1 MVRRRG
7 LVRIILLAAVL
18 VFVLYRYRPFGD
30 YPVRRFRIPL
40 RKFGP
45 IEFVPSSHDWA
56 AFEHHHPRPAA
67 KMVRLPPA
75 DRQRPVPRV
84 QHEFARDEMI
94 PLHVEVAETRL
105 TAVRAAIKKSWD
117 GYVQEAWGLDELRPL
132 EGGGRD
138 TFGGYGATLV
148 DSLDTL
154 WIAGLRSEFVD
165 AVREAC
171 RIDFSA
177 TSSTSLN
184 VFETTIRFLG
194 GLLSAHDLSGEKAL
208 LLKARELGD
217 LLYAA
222 FDTPNRIPGFWLDF
236 EDARQGNQ
244 LAGVDAPSA
253 SPASLS
259 LEFTRLAQLTGDHKY
274 YDAVDTIS
282 RYLERVQNRT
292 RLPGLWPAIMNF
304 RGDGDEDVA
313 PQHYSEFTLGALADS
328 MFEYLP
334 KMHALLAGADPK
346 YEAMYRTAM
355 AVVEEHLLLRPMV
368 PPTGSGHAG
377 SSSKKTG
384 ATEIPDILFAVS
396 ATAGRDGEPPETS
409 HDSQHLSCFAG
420 GMFAL
425 GGRLLDEP
433 RHVAIGEKLARG
445 CAWGYRS
452 FPTGLL
458 PEIFGLA
465 ACPTSSTAPSEPCVW
480 DQEAWK
486 SQVKPWG
493 GSSGQEVAEGK
504 AKRRMPRGFTDVR
517 DARYILRPEAIESL
531 FVLYRVTGKEELREM
546 AWQMFLDIQVATS
559 TPLANAAVE
568 DVTVAGK
575 PNKVDSMEVSFTLC
589 YLLSLGTR
597 TDPAPT
603 TYTTELL
610 ARRDAQVLLSH
621 LLQAR
626 RDQPGRVGAQHRGAP
641 AAEANEDGSGVRGR
655 DGELRFGIKCAF
667 LCSI

>member
-1 MVRRRG
+1 MARRRG
-7 LVRIILLAAVL
+7 LARIIVLAAVF
-18 VFVLYRYRPFGD
+18 VFVLYRYNPFSD
-30 YPVRRFRIPL
+30 NPVRRFRIPL

-45 IEFVPSSHDWA
+45 IEFVPSSYDWA
-56 AFEHHHPRPAA
+56 DFEHHHPRPAA

-75 DRQRPVPRV
+75 DRQRHVPRV
-84 QHEFARDEMI
+84 QHDFAGDKVV
-94 PLHVEVAETRL
+94 PLHVEMAEARL

-117 GYVQEAWGLDELRPL
+117 GYVKEAWGLDELRPV

-154 WIAGLRSEFVD
+154 WIAGLRSEFID

-222 FDTPNRIPGFWLDF
+222 FDTPNRIPGFWFDF
-236 EDARQGNQ
+236 EDARHGNQ
-244 LAGVDAPSA
+244 FAGVDTPSA

-282 RYLERVQNRT
+282 RYLERTQNHT
-292 RLPGLWPAIMNF
+292 RMPGIWPTIMNF
-304 RGDGDEDVA
+304 RGGDEDEDVM
-313 PQHYSEFTLGALADS
+313 PQHYTEFTLGALADS

-355 AVVEEHLLLRPMV
+355 AVVEKYLLFRPMV
-368 PPTGSGHAG
+368 PPTSSDGAGSGSG

-384 ATEIPDILFAVS
+384 ASEIPDILFAVS
-396 ATAGRDGEPPETS
+396 ATAGRDDEPPQS
-409 HDSQHLSCFAG
+409 SQDSQHLSCFAG

-445 CAWGYRS
+445 CAWGYKS

-465 ACPTSSTAPSEPCVW
+465 ACPKASTAAPSEPCAW
-480 DQEAWK
+480 DEEAWK
-486 SQVKPWG
+486 NQVKAWG

-504 AKRRMPRGFTDVR
+504 AKRTIPRGFTDVR

-559 TPLANAAVE
+559 THLANSAID
-568 DVTVAGK
+568 DVTVTGQT
-575 PNKVDSMEVSFTLC
+575 NKVDSMESFWLGETLKYF
-589 YLLSLGTR
+589 YLIFSKPDVISLDEWVLNTEAHPLRRPKR
-597 TDPAPT
+597 T
-603 TYTTELL
+603 
-610 ARRDAQVLLSH
+610 
-621 LLQAR
+621 
-626 RDQPGRVGAQHRGAP
+626 
-641 AAEANEDGSGVRGR
+641 AAV
-655 DGELRFGIKCAF
+655 
-667 LCSI
+667 